1 MTLPKATSPVVLS
14 IPRALTQRT
23 EQIWVGRKTGIFVST
38 SKSSL
43 SALTLGA
50 IGIVYGDIGT
60 SVLYAMKEVFAHG
73 HVALTPD
80 NIFGI
85 LSMFFWTLTVI
96 VSIKYVMLV
105 LRADNHGEG
114 GTAALLALAS
124 NAVKDKPA
132 LRRRLLLVG
141 MFGAALFYGDG
152 VITPAI
158 SVLSAVEGLEVVSPA
173 FKQYVIPIT
182 LVILLAL
189 FAVQKHGT
197 GGIGRFFGP
206 ITLVWF
212 VAIGLLGIMQIVGNP
227 TILKALSPHYA
238 LQFMFTNPGVTF
250 VVLGAI
256 VLCVTGAEALYA
268 DMGHFGI
275 KPIRI
280 AWFAVV
286 MPALALNY
294 FGQGALL
301 LTNPEAV
308 KNPFYLMMPDWALLP
323 MVALATMATVIASQ
337 ALISG
342 AFSATKQIVQLGYL
356 PRLQM
361 FHTSVKETGQIYIP
375 FINWS
380 LFAAI
385 VMAVVMFKSSGALAT
400 AYGIAVTGNMA
411 ITTILTFY
419 VIRYAWKLPLAL
431 CLAATGIFF
440 VIDIAFLSS
449 NMLKFVDGG
458 WFPILIAGS
467 IFALMVTWKQGR
479 SMLRAKMRE
488 DSIELKGFLE
498 AVFVSPP
505 TRVEG
510 TAVFL
515 TAEPGT
521 VPNALL
527 HNLKHN
533 KVLHRQNLFVTV
545 RSHEVPWIGNDK
557 RLEVIA
563 LGRHCWQ
570 VVIHYGFKNDPD
582 VPQALQQ
589 LRGRGCEAEPMTTSY
604 FLSRDTVVP
613 TIGSGM
619 AIWREKLFAQM
630 HRNASSAA
638 DFLNLPN
645 NAVVELGSKIEI

>member
-1 MTLPKATSPVVLS
+1 MSS
-14 IPRALTQRT
+14 
-23 EQIWVGRKTGIFVST
+23 

-50 IGIVYGDIGT
+50 LGIVYGDIGT
-60 SVLYAMKEVFAHG
+60 SVLYALKEVFAHG
-73 HVALTPD
+73 LVALTPD

-85 LSMFFWTLTVI
+85 LSMFFWTLTII
-96 VSIKYVMLV
+96 VSLKYVMLV

-124 NAVKDKPA
+124 NAVKDKPVM
-132 LRRRLLLVG
+132 RRWLLLVG

-158 SVLSAVEGLEVVSPA
+158 SVLSAVEGLEVVSPT
-173 FKQYVIPIT
+173 FTQYVIPIT
-182 LVILLAL
+182 LVILLLL
-189 FAVQKHGT
+189 FMVQKHGT

-206 ITLVWF
+206 ITMVWF
-212 VAIGLLGIMQIVGNP
+212 VAIGVMGLMQIIGNP

-238 LQFMFTNPGVTF
+238 LSFMLDNIGISFI
-250 VVLGAI
+250 VLGSI

-275 KPIRI
+275 KPIRL
-280 AWFAVV
+280 AWFVVV
-286 MPALALNY
+286 MPALVLNY

-308 KNPFYLMMPDWALLP
+308 KNPFYLMAPDWALLP
-323 MVALATMATVIASQ
+323 MVGLATMATVIASQ

-342 AFSATKQIVQLGYL
+342 AFSATKQIIQLGYL
-356 PRLQM
+356 PRLQI
-361 FHTSVKETGQIYIP
+361 FHTSDEETGQIYLP
-375 FINWS
+375 FINWA
-380 LFAAI
+380 LFVAI
-385 VMAVVMFKSSGALAT
+385 VLAVVFFKTSGSLAA
-400 AYGIAVTGNMA
+400 AYGIAVTGNML
-411 ITTILTFY
+411 ITTILTFF
-419 VIRYAWKLPLAL
+419 VVRYAWNYPLWICAL
-431 CLAATGIFF
+431 ATGIFF
-440 VIDIAFLSS
+440 IIDFVFLAS
-449 NMLKFVDGG
+449 NLLKFIEGG
-458 WFPILIAGS
+458 WFPILIAGA
-467 IFALMVTWKQGR
+467 IFVLMVTWKEGR
-479 SMLRAKMRE
+479 SMLRKKLQE
-488 DSIELKGFLE
+488 DSIELRGFMDS
-498 AVFVSPP
+498 VFVHPP
-505 TRVEG
+505 ARVDG

-533 KVLHRQNLFVTV
+533 KVLHKQNLFVTV
-545 RSHEVPWIGNDK
+545 RSHEVPWIGEDK
-557 RLEVIA
+557 RLDVVD
-563 LGRHCWQ
+563 LGRQCWQ

-589 LRGRGCEAEPMTTSY
+589 LRGQGCETEPMTTSY

-645 NAVVELGSKIEI
+645 NSVVELGSKIEI

>member
-1 MTLPKATSPVVLS
+1 MSS
-14 IPRALTQRT
+14 
-23 EQIWVGRKTGIFVST
+23 

-43 SALTLGA
+43 SALTIGA

-60 SVLYAMKEVFAHG
+60 SVLYALKEVFAHG

-85 LSMFFWTLTVI
+85 LSMFFWTLTII
-96 VSIKYVMLV
+96 VSLKYVMLV

-124 NAVKDKPA
+124 NAVKDKPVM
-132 LRRRLLLVG
+132 RRWLLLVG

-158 SVLSAVEGLEVVSPA
+158 SVLSAVEGLEVVSPTFA
-173 FKQYVIPIT
+173 QYVIPIT
-182 LVILLAL
+182 LVILLLL
-189 FAVQKHGT
+189 FMVQKHGT

-206 ITLVWF
+206 ITMVWF
-212 VAIGLLGIMQIVGNP
+212 VAIGALGLIQIIGNP

-238 LQFMFTNPGVTF
+238 LWFMLDNIGISFI
-250 VVLGAI
+250 VLGSI

-275 KPIRI
+275 KPIRL

-286 MPALALNY
+286 MPALVLNY

-308 KNPFYLMMPDWALLP
+308 KNPFYLMAPDWALLP
-323 MVALATMATVIASQ
+323 MVGLATMATVIASQ

-342 AFSATKQIVQLGYL
+342 AFSATKQIIQLGYL
-356 PRLQM
+356 PRLQI
-361 FHTSVKETGQIYIP
+361 FHTSDEETGQIYLP

-380 LFAAI
+380 LFVAI
-385 VMAVVMFKSSGALAT
+385 VLAVVFFKTSGSLAA
-400 AYGIAVTGNMA
+400 AYGIAVTGNML
-411 ITTILTFY
+411 ITTILTFF
-419 VIRYAWKLPLAL
+419 VVRYAWNYPLWICAV
-431 CLAATGIFF
+431 ATGIFF
-440 VIDIAFLSS
+440 IIDFVFLAS
-449 NMLKFVDGG
+449 NLLKFMDGG
-458 WFPILIAGS
+458 WFPILIAGA
-467 IFALMVTWKQGR
+467 IFALMVTWKEGR
-479 SMLRAKMRE
+479 SMLRKKLQE
-488 DSIELKGFLE
+488 NSIELKGFMDS
-498 AVFVSPP
+498 VFVNPP
-505 TRVEG
+505 ARVDG

-533 KVLHRQNLFVTV
+533 KVLHKQNLFVTV
-545 RSHEVPWIGNDK
+545 RSHEVPWIGEDK
-557 RLEVIA
+557 RLDVVD
-563 LGRHCWQ
+563 LGRQCWQ

-589 LRGRGCEAEPMTTSY
+589 LRSHGCETELMTTSY

-645 NAVVELGSKIEI
+645 NSVVELGSKIEI